1 MWKEIIKLPRII
13 PDVSENRPL
22 SWNPDYHMIF
32 LFMLLLDIQN
42 IQELLLIDIISRS
55 IMNSKVSK

>member
-1 MWKEIIKLPRII
+1 
-13 PDVSENRPL
+13 
-22 SWNPDYHMIF
+22 MIF